1 MVFIGVDVGSVSV
14 KVAAVADAEDRP
26 DFERICS
33 ESDLFFSVKSVDS
46 PGFLGDRPVLISRYA
61 RTMGE
66 PTQVVYRFLKSVNSF
81 LAPEKIGGIRVTGT
95 GGKLV
100 SELLGVEC
108 ENEFRA
114 VAEGVGTLYPDV
126 RTIFEMGGDNSK
138 YIRIEMDRNSGIV
151 GISDYEKNGD
161 CAAGTG
167 SFMDQQA
174 SRLKYNVEEVGEIVR
189 KAGRAATIAGRCSVF
204 AKTDM
209 IHAQQKGYQ
218 PPEILKG
225 LCEAVIRN
233 FKGGITKSKEIVPKV
248 AFIGGVAANAGAV
261 QAMRSIFE
269 LSEDELFVPEYFLW
283 LGAIGAALI
292 ESRAEEKSGFRGLN
306 DIKNYY
312 ELGMESFPK
321 VKPLSMDRVTLLRDR
336 VRPYSFGSKA
346 GKVDA
351 YLGIDVGS
359 VSTNLSVIDE
369 NGDLIKEIYTMTEG
383 RPVEVVKKGLEEI
396 ERDIGDKVV
405 IKGVGTTGSGRELI
419 GELVGADTVNDE
431 ITAHKTG
438 ATFIADKLLDS
449 LPVDTVFEI
458 GGQDSKFISI
468 ENDIVV
474 DFTMNEAC
482 AAGTGSFLEEQAE
495 KLGINIRGEFAK
507 LALSSKS
514 PLRLGERCT
523 VFMEKDVN
531 SYYQR
536 GARKE
541 DIVAGLAYSIVY
553 NYLNRVV
560 RGRKIGDVIFF
571 QGGTAYND
579 AVAAAFSEVL
589 GKRIVVPPH
598 NGVLGAIGAAL
609 LAEEKMAILDN
620 PSRFRGFDL
629 NKVHYS
635 VREFT
640 CKGCS
645 NACDIKEFNIEGEKS
660 YWGDKCSERY
670 RKRAKTDKKP
680 VIPDLMSKREE
691 LLLEGHKKVSGKG
704 PRVGIPRSMYF
715 YDRFPFWNAY
725 FKEIGCDVVL
735 SDSTSKSIVN
745 YGIESVVAEP
755 CFPIQVAHGH
765 VRDLIDKG
773 VDYIF
778 QPNVI
783 DSEADIPELNSFLCP
798 WGQTL
803 PFVIIKAPAFER
815 YEDRILKP
823 TIHFRDGL
831 EGVKKELRPMAKLLG
846 VSARLSDRALAA
858 AYESLRRFQWKLEEL
873 GREAMRTLDE
883 EGETAVILIGRP
895 YNFGDKGVNLDV
907 AGKLRKY
914 YGINVIPMDCL
925 PIKGI
930 DIRDVNGNM
939 YWSYG
944 IKILQASKFV
954 AKHPNLH
961 IIYITN
967 FKCGPD
973 SYIKHFVTK
982 ASEKPYLTLQFD
994 SHSNDAG
1001 MMTRCEA
1008 YLDSKGFLRWWKRE
1022 ETAA

>member
-1 MVFIGVDVGSVSV
+1 MVFIGIDVGSVSV
-14 KVAAVADAEDRP
+14 KIAAIGDADDRP
-26 DFERICS
+26 YFERICS
-33 ESDLFFSVKSVDS
+33 ESDLFFSMGSGA
-46 PGFLGDRPVLISRYA
+46 PLGLLGRRPLLVSRYA
-61 RTMGE
+61 RTRGE
-66 PTQVVYRFLKSVNSF
+66 PTQVVYRFLKSLGSF
-81 LAPEKIGGIRVTGT
+81 LPPERIGGVRVTGT
-95 GGKLV
+95 GGKLI
-100 SELLGVEC
+100 SELLGVKC

-138 YIRIEMDRNSGIV
+138 YIRIEVDERSGVI

-174 SRLKYNVEEVGEIVR
+174 SRLKYNVEEIGDIVLS
-189 KAGRAATIAGRCSVF
+189 AGKAATIAGRCSVF

-233 FKGGITKSKEIVPKV
+233 FKGGITKSREIVPRV
-248 AFIGGVAANAGAV
+248 AFIGGVAANRGAV

-269 LSEDELFVPEYFLW
+269 LSEDELFVPDYFLW
-283 LGAIGAALI
+283 LGAVGAAVVELK
-292 ESRAEEKSGFRGLN
+292 AEEKSKPASLD
-306 DIKNYY
+306 DIRDYY
-312 ELGMESFPK
+312 ELSMENFPK
-321 VKPLSMDRVTLLRDR
+321 VSPLSMDRVVLLRDR
-336 VRPYSFGSKA
+336 VKPYSFE
-346 GKVDA
+346 GKTSRVNA

-359 VSTNLSVIDE
+359 VSTNLAVIDE

-396 ERDIGDKVV
+396 ERDVGDRVA
-405 IKGVGTTGSGRELI
+405 IRGVGTTGSGRELI

-438 ATFIADKLLDS
+438 ATFIADKLLDG
-449 LPVDTVFEI
+449 LPVDTIFEI

-468 ENDIVV
+468 ENGVVV

-507 LALSSKS
+507 LALSSKA

-536 GARKE
+536 GAKKE
-541 DIVAGLAYSIVY
+541 DIVAGLAYSIVH

-589 GKRIVVPPH
+589 GKRIIVPPH

-609 LAEEKMAILDN
+609 LAKEKMAVVGG

-629 NKVHYS
+629 DKVHYT

-645 NACDIKEFNIEGEKS
+645 NACDIKEFTIEGEKS

-680 VIPDLMSKREE
+680 VIPDLMAERER
-691 LLLEGHKKVSGKG
+691 LLLEGWEEPSGRG
-704 PRVGIPRSMYF
+704 PRIGMPRSMYF
-715 YDRFPFWNAY
+715 YDRFPFWNVY
-725 FKEIGCDVVL
+725 FREIGCNVVL
-735 SDSTSKSIVN
+735 SDPTSKRIIN
-745 YGIESVVAEP
+745 YGIETVVAEP
-755 CFPIQVAHGH
+755 CFPVQVAHGH
-765 VRDLIDKG
+765 VRDLLDKG

-778 QPNVI
+778 QPNII
-783 DSEADIPELNSFLCP
+783 DVETDIPEVNSFVCP

-803 PFVIIKAPAFER
+803 PFVISKAPAFER
-815 YEDRILKP
+815 YEDVILKP
-823 TIHFRDGL
+823 TLHFRDGPDR
-831 EGVKKELRPMAKLLG
+831 VKKELRPMAKALG
-846 VSARLSDRALAA
+846 VSARRSDRAVDA
-858 AYESLRRFQWKLEEL
+858 AYESLERFRWRLEEL
-873 GREAMRTLDE
+873 GREALRTLDE
-883 EGETAVILIGRP
+883 EGEMAVVLVGRP

-907 AGKLRKY
+907 AGKLRRS

-925 PIKGI
+925 PIWGI

-939 YWSYG
+939 YWNYG
-944 IKILQASKFV
+944 RKILQVSKFV
-954 AKHPNLH
+954 SKHPNLH

-973 SYIKHFVTK
+973 SYIKHFVTE
-982 ASEKPYLTLQFD
+982 ASGKPYLTLQFD

-1001 MMTRCEA
+1001 IMTRCEA

-1022 ETAA
+1022 EAAA